1 MLTLATQDQAE
12 RRETTSRAIEGPVSG
27 LVDQTPSTLIL
38 KMGVKKMI
46 EVSLSFSCLS
56 LVFLLKNSKLLLWKG
71 LIYSYIE
78 IE

>member
-12 RRETTSRAIEGPVSG
+12 RRETTSRAIGGPVSG

-46 EVSLSFSCLS
+46 EVACLS

>member
-12 RRETTSRAIEGPVSG
+12 RRETTSRAIGGLVSG

-46 EVSLSFSCLS
+46 DVS
-56 LVFLLKNSKLLLWKG
+56 LKNSKLLLWKG